1 MNKDLIDK
9 LETWVGEFFYLFQE
23 WVVFSRTD
31 KQKIEKL
38 LLTAQG
44 IVDDDFFNVEGDNR
58 TPTEKRM
65 DKIKAEAIERNK
77 KNSEQS
83 RDDYLNK

>member
-1 MNKDLIDK
+1 
-9 LETWVGEFFYLFQE
+9 
-23 WVVFSRTD
+23 
-31 KQKIEKL
+31 
-38 LLTAQG
+38 LTAQG